1 MIGATNAIR
10 SDFDMT
16 ATTPEDAG
24 FHMPAE
30 GARHSRTWM
39 AWPSRID
46 LWNGRH
52 VEAKAAY
59 AAVARAIA
67 RFEPLIMV
75 ANPVDVAEAGAEC
88 GPSVEILAMALDDSW
103 MRDIGPT
110 FLVDGKGNLAG
121 ADWRFNAWGDKW
133 PNYAQDAAIAAQ
145 VLDRVGCPRF
155 QAPFVLEGGS
165 IHSDGEGTVL
175 TSEQCLLNPNRN
187 PGLTKSRIEANLK
200 AWLGARTVIWVGQGL
215 ENDGTDGHVDNL
227 ACFARPGVV
236 LATGCGDTTDAN
248 YAPLQ
253 DNLRRLRAARDARGR
268 ALDVLELP
276 IPAKRVTAAGRLAA
290 NYTNFYLA
298 NGAVIAP
305 AFDDPMDAVAAAVL
319 ARAFPDR
326 QIVQIPAL
334 AILEGGGGIH
344 CITQQQPAV

>member
-1 MIGATNAIR
+1 
-10 SDFDMT
+10 MT
-16 ATTPEDAG
+16 DPTPAAAG

-30 GARHSRTWM
+30 GARHAGTWM
-39 AWPSRID
+39 AWPARID
-46 LWNGRH
+46 LWNGRDA
-52 VEAKAAY
+52 EAKAAY

-67 RFEPLIMV
+67 RFEPLTMV
-75 ANPVDVAEAGAEC
+75 ANPADAAEAKAAC
-88 GPSVEILAMALDDSW
+88 GSSVEVIALALDDSW

-110 FLVDGKGNLAG
+110 FLVDAKGTLAG

-145 VLDRVGCPRF
+145 VLERVGCRRF
-155 QAPFVLEGGS
+155 AAPFVLEGGS

-187 PGLTKSRIEANLK
+187 PSLTKAEIEANLK
-200 AWLGARTVIWVGQGL
+200 AWLGAEMVVWVGQGL

-236 LATGCGDTTDAN
+236 LATSCNDPADTN
-248 YAPLQ
+248 YAPMQ
-253 DNLRRLRAARDARGR
+253 DNLRRLAAARDAKGR
-268 ALDVLELP
+268 AFEVLELP
-276 IPAKRVTAAGRLAA
+276 IPAKRVTDAGRLAMT
-290 NYTNFYLA
+290 YTNFYLA

-305 AFDDPMDAVAAAVL
+305 KFNDPMDAVAAGVL
-319 ARAFPDR
+319 AKAFPDR
-326 QIVQIPAL
+326 EIVQIPAL

>member
-1 MIGATNAIR
+1 
-10 SDFDMT
+10 MT
-16 ATTPEDAG
+16 ALTPAEAG

-30 GARHSRTWM
+30 GAPHARTWM
-39 AWPSRID
+39 AWPARID

-59 AAVARAIA
+59 AAVARAVA
-67 RFEPLIMV
+67 RFEPITMV
-75 ANPVDVAEAGAEC
+75 AKPEDVAEAVAEC
-88 GPSVEILAMALDDSW
+88 GPSVEIVAMALDDSW

-133 PNYAQDAAIAAQ
+133 PDYANDAAIAAQ
-145 VLDRVGCPRF
+145 VLERTGVRRF
-155 QAPFVLEGGS
+155 AAPFVLEGGS

-187 PGLTKSRIEANLK
+187 PHLSKSQIEVNLK
-200 AWLGARTVIWVGQGL
+200 AWLGAETVVWVGQGL

-236 LATGCGDTTDAN
+236 LATSCRDPEDTN
-248 YAPLQ
+248 YAPMQ
-253 DNLRRLRAARDARGR
+253 DNLARLKAARDARGR
-268 ALDVLELP
+268 AFEVLELP
-276 IPAKRVTAAGRLAA
+276 IPAKRVTAAGRLAMT
-290 NYTNFYLA
+290 YTNFYLA

-305 AFDDPMDAVAAAVL
+305 SFDDPMDKVAAEVL
-319 ARAFPDR
+319 AKAFPER
-326 QIVQIPAL
+326 QIVQVPAL

>member
-1 MIGATNAIR
+1 
-10 SDFDMT
+10 MT
-16 ATTPEDAG
+16 ALTPAAAG

-30 GARHSRTWM
+30 GARHDRTWM
-39 AWPSRID
+39 AWPARID
-46 LWNGRH
+46 LWNGRDR
-52 VEAKAAY
+52 EAKAAY
-59 AAVARAIA
+59 AAVAQAIA

-75 ANPVDVAEAGAEC
+75 ANPADVAEATAQC
-88 GPSVEILAMALDDSW
+88 GPSVETVSMTLDDSW

-110 FLVDGKGNLAG
+110 FLVDGKGALAG

-133 PNYAQDAAIAAQ
+133 PNYANDAAIAAQ
-145 VLDRVGCPRF
+145 VLDRIGCPRF

-187 PGLTKSRIEANLK
+187 PNLSKSEIEANLK
-200 AWLGARTVIWVGQGL
+200 AWLGATAVIWVGQGL

-236 LATGCGDTTDAN
+236 LATSCRDAQDTN
-248 YAPLQ
+248 YALMQ

-276 IPAKRVTAAGRLAA
+276 IPAKRVTAAGRLAMT
-290 NYTNFYLA
+290 YTNFYLA

-305 AFDDPMDAVAAAVL
+305 AFDDPMDGVAAGVL
-319 ARAFPDR
+319 AEAFPDR
-326 QIVQIPAL
+326 EIVQIPAL

>member
-1 MIGATNAIR
+1 
-10 SDFDMT
+10 MT
-16 ATTPEDAG
+16 APTPAEAG

-30 GARHSRTWM
+30 GARHTKTWM

-59 AAVARAIA
+59 AAVAQAIA
-67 RFEPLIMV
+67 RFEPLTMV
-75 ANPVDVAEAGAEC
+75 ANPADLADAAAQC
-88 GPSVEILAMALDDSW
+88 GPSVEVLPMALDDSW

-110 FLVDGKGNLAG
+110 FLLDGKGALAG

-133 PNYAQDAAIAAQ
+133 PDYANDAAIAAQ
-145 VLDRVGCPRF
+145 VLERVGCPRF
-155 QAPFVLEGGS
+155 AAPFVLEGGS

-187 PGLTKSRIEANLK
+187 PDLSKAQIEANLK
-200 AWLGARTVIWVGQGL
+200 AWLGAQVVIWVGQGL

-236 LATGCGDTTDAN
+236 LATSCRDPQDAN
-248 YAPLQ
+248 YTPMQ
-253 DNLRRLRAARDARGR
+253 DNLRRLAAARDARGR
-268 ALDVLELP
+268 ALEVLELP
-276 IPAKRVTAAGRLAA
+276 IPAKRVTAGGRLAMT
-290 NYTNFYLA
+290 YTNFYLA

-305 AFDDPMDAVAAAVL
+305 SFDDPMDAVAAGVL
-319 ARAFPDR
+319 AKAFPDR
-326 QIVQIPAL
+326 QIVQVPAL

>member
-1 MIGATNAIR
+1 
-10 SDFDMT
+10 MT
-16 ATTPEDAG
+16 ATTPADAG

-39 AWPSRID
+39 AWPSRIG

-59 AAVARAIA
+59 AAVAQAIA

-75 ANPVDVAEAGAEC
+75 ANPRDVAEAAAQC
-88 GPSVEILAMALDDSW
+88 GPSVEVIAMALDDSW

-110 FLVDGKGNLAG
+110 FLVDAAGTLAG

-133 PNYAQDAAIAAQ
+133 PDYANDAAIAAQ
-145 VLDRVGCPRF
+145 VLERVGSPRF
-155 QAPFVLEGGS
+155 EAPFVLEGGS

-187 PGLTKSRIEANLK
+187 PSLTKAQIEANLK

-227 ACFARPGVV
+227 ACFVRPGVV
-236 LATGCGDTTDAN
+236 LATSCRDPEDSN
-248 YAPLQ
+248 YAPMQ
-253 DNLRRLRAARDARGR
+253 ANLARLRDARDARGR
-268 ALDVLELP
+268 ALEVLELP
-276 IPAKRVTAAGRLAA
+276 IPATRVTAAGRLAMT
-290 NYTNFYLA
+290 YTNFYLA

-305 AFDDPMDAVAAAVL
+305 AFDDPMDEVAAGVL
-319 ARAFPDR
+319 AAAFPDR

>member
-1 MIGATNAIR
+1 
-10 SDFDMT
+10 MT
-16 ATTPEDAG
+16 AKTPAAAG

-75 ANPVDVAEAGAEC
+75 ANPADVAEAEAQC
-88 GPSVEILAMALDDSW
+88 GPSVEVIALALDDSW

-110 FLVDGKGNLAG
+110 FLVDAQGTLAG

-133 PNYAQDAAIAAQ
+133 PNYAQDAAIAGR

-155 QAPFVLEGGS
+155 EAPFVLEGGS

-187 PGLTKSRIEANLK
+187 PDLSRAEIEANLK
-200 AWLGARTVIWVGQGL
+200 AWLGAETVIWVGQGL

-236 LATGCGDTTDAN
+236 LATSCRDPADTN
-248 YAPLQ
+248 YAPMQ
-253 DNLRRLRAARDARGR
+253 DNLARLHAARDAHGR
-268 ALDVLELP
+268 ALEVLELP
-276 IPAKRVTAAGRLAA
+276 IPAKRVTAGGRLAMA
-290 NYTNFYLA
+290 YTNFYLA

-305 AFDDPMDAVAAAVL
+305 SFDDPMDAVAAQML
-319 ARAFPDR
+319 AQAFPDR
-326 QIVQIPAL
+326 KIVQIPAL